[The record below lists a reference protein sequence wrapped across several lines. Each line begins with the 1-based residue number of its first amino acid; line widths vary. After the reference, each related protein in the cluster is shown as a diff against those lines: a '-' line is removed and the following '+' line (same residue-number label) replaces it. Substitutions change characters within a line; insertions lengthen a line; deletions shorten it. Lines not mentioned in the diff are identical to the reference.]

1 MEYKKDDTV
10 KLLKDYTISF
20 RRGEGNPGNVKRG
33 SFGKIV
39 LFHKVN
45 STVFVKFKNPS
56 SSSYKFSAEISVEIA
71 IKDLEFVEREG
82 CEVGTCP
89 FCEKEGNLDY
99 GTLEIIDEQ
108 IMYPWGCPDCGGSGE
123 EWYRMEFIDMIGK
136 KLE

>member
-10 KLLKDYTISF
+10 KLLKDYETSDNVFLIGMLVRVYNDKGKTVIIEIPNVPGISCEIDKKDVELIE
-20 RRGEGNPGNVKRG
+20 RIGYEPG
-33 SFGKIV
+33 I
-39 LFHKVN
+39 
-45 STVFVKFKNPS
+45 
-56 SSSYKFSAEISVEIA
+56 
-71 IKDLEFVEREG
+71 
-82 CEVGTCP
+82 CP